1 MLRWNRITV
10 LLPRWASASF
20 KPAGENRRRD
30 RADGPQAPQGRGPA
44 DDSVR
49 LPGAVLARPEP
60 RCAIAVSCDQLREQ
74 IDEAARRCSHA
85 E

>member
-1 MLRWNRITV
+1 MQTGH
-10 LLPRWASASF
+10 
-20 KPAGENRRRD
+20 KHRRD
-30 RADGPQAPQGRGPA
+30 VDQQMTVSAF
-44 DDSVR
+44 
-49 LPGAVLARPEP
+49 PGAVLVRPEP